1 VRIKVFFLIL
11 IINIFSINI
20 FNKEN
25 KFLEVKRII
34 NISAEKYQFIPDKI
48 ILKMNEKVELDIL
61 AEDVDHGFCS
71 KELNIYLELPVGEEI
86 KYVFTPKKKGEFEF
100 YCCVYCGINHK
111 KMKGKIIVQE

>member
-1 VRIKVFFLIL
+1 MIRIKVFFILLINL
-11 IINIFSINI
+11 FSINI
-20 FNKEN
+20 FNNEN
-25 KFLEVKRII
+25 NFDEVKKTIS
-34 NISAEKYQFIPDKI
+34 ISAVKYQFIPDKI

-71 KELNIYLELPVGEEI
+71 KELDIYLELPVGDEI
-86 KYVFTPKKKGEFEF
+86 KYIFTPKKKGEFEF